1 MRKAGR
7 KSGFSFFI
15 VFFPQIV
22 ADTSIH
28 SSFIIYHSVS
38 VGPCVYY
45 YSGFFWH
52 SIKLYLCLFNNLLIV
67 IMNLYNLI
75 IQDKEQVNLNE
86 VFLNANNKEQLTQL
100 IKEHTYVKELQ
111 EYGLPVNHKILL
123 EGSSGCGKTMTAK
136 AIANALGK
144 NIIILNLSN
153 IVSSRIGE
161 TSQNIKMIFDKA
173 ARERS
178 VLFLDELDQIGK
190 ARGSDD
196 KDVGEMR
203 RLVNTLIQLIDYYP
217 ENALLICATNHPEI
231 IDTAL
236 LRRFQLKINYEM
248 PSAEILDT
256 YYDQLLAQ
264 FTEEMRIVERKY
276 SISFA
281 EAKDYALTAVKAALI
296 KKLEAKETLAS

>member
-1 MRKAGR
+1 
-7 KSGFSFFI
+7 
-15 VFFPQIV
+15 
-22 ADTSIH
+22 
-28 SSFIIYHSVS
+28 
-38 VGPCVYY
+38 
-45 YSGFFWH
+45 
-52 SIKLYLCLFNNLLIV
+52 
-67 IMNLYNLI
+67 MNLYNLI
-75 IQDKEQVNLNE
+75 IQDKEQVGLND
-86 VFLNANNKEQLTQL
+86 VFLDAQNREQLVQL

-111 EYGLPVNHKILL
+111 EYGLPVNNKILL
-123 EGSSGCGKTMTAK
+123 QGSSGCGKTMTAK

-217 ENALLICATNHPEI
+217 ENALLLCATNHPEI

-236 LRRFQLKINYEM
+236 LRRFQLKINYTM
-248 PSAEILDT
+248 PSAEFLDT
-256 YYDQLLAQ
+256 FYDDLLSK
-264 FTEEMRIVERKY
+264 FPEEFQNIERKY
-276 SISFA
+276 EISFA
-281 EAKDYALTAVKAALI
+281 EAKDYALTSVKSALI
-296 KKLEAKETLAS
+296 KKLESQKISQS

>member
-1 MRKAGR
+1 
-7 KSGFSFFI
+7 
-15 VFFPQIV
+15 
-22 ADTSIH
+22 
-28 SSFIIYHSVS
+28 
-38 VGPCVYY
+38 
-45 YSGFFWH
+45 
-52 SIKLYLCLFNNLLIV
+52 
-67 IMNLYNLI
+67 MNLYNLI
-75 IQDKEQVNLNE
+75 IQDKEQVTLNE
-86 VFLNANNKEQLTQL
+86 VFLDKHNRDHLVQL
-100 IKEHTYVKELQ
+100 IKENTYSKELQ
-111 EYGLPVNHKILL
+111 EYGLPVNNKILL
-123 EGSSGCGKTMTAK
+123 QGSSGCGKTMTAK

-217 ENALLICATNHPEI
+217 EDALLLCATNHPEI

-248 PSAEILDT
+248 PSNDFLDT
-256 YYDQLLAQ
+256 FYDKLLAQ
-264 FTEEMRIVERKY
+264 FPEDMRTIERKY

-281 EAKDYALTAVKAALI
+281 EAKDHALTSVKSALI
-296 KKLEAKETLAS
+296 TKLEAKETIKS

>member
-1 MRKAGR
+1 
-7 KSGFSFFI
+7 
-15 VFFPQIV
+15 
-22 ADTSIH
+22 
-28 SSFIIYHSVS
+28 
-38 VGPCVYY
+38 
-45 YSGFFWH
+45 
-52 SIKLYLCLFNNLLIV
+52 
-67 IMNLYNLI
+67 MNLYNLI

-86 VFLNANNKEQLTQL
+86 VFLDKNNKEHLVQL
-100 IKEHTYVKELQ
+100 IKEHNYIKELQ
-111 EYGLPVNHKILL
+111 EYGLPVNNKILL
-123 EGSSGCGKTMTAK
+123 QGSSGCGKTMTAK
-136 AIANALGK
+136 AVANALGK

-173 ARERS
+173 ARERT

-248 PSAEILDT
+248 PSQEFLDQF
-256 YYDQLLAQ
+256 YDSLLSK
-264 FTEEMRIVERKY
+264 FPENMRNIERKY
-276 SISFA
+276 GISFA
-281 EAKDYALTAVKAALI
+281 ETKDYAFTVVKGALI
-296 KKLEAKETLAS
+296 RKLEAKIVEN

>member
-1 MRKAGR
+1 
-7 KSGFSFFI
+7 
-15 VFFPQIV
+15 
-22 ADTSIH
+22 
-28 SSFIIYHSVS
+28 
-38 VGPCVYY
+38 
-45 YSGFFWH
+45 
-52 SIKLYLCLFNNLLIV
+52 
-67 IMNLYNLI
+67 MNLYNLI
-75 IQDKEQVNLNE
+75 IQDKEQVNLND
-86 VFLNANNKEQLTQL
+86 VFLSKNNKDQLVQL
-100 IKEHTYVKELQ
+100 IKEHTYSKELQ

-123 EGSSGCGKTMTAK
+123 QGSSGCGKTMTAK

-144 NIIILNLSN
+144 SIIILNLSN

-203 RLVNTLIQLIDYYP
+203 RLVNTLLQLIDYYP
-217 ENALLICATNHPEI
+217 ENALLLCATNHPEI

-236 LRRFQLKINYEM
+236 LRRFQLRINYEM
-248 PSAEILDT
+248 PSVEFLNT
-256 YYDQLLAQ
+256 FYDKLLSQ
-264 FTEEMRIVERKY
+264 FPEDMRAIERKY

-281 EAKDYALTAVKAALI
+281 EAKDHALTAVKTALI
-296 KKLEAKETLAS
+296 QKLEAKETIQS

>member
-1 MRKAGR
+1 
-7 KSGFSFFI
+7 
-15 VFFPQIV
+15 
-22 ADTSIH
+22 
-28 SSFIIYHSVS
+28 
-38 VGPCVYY
+38 
-45 YSGFFWH
+45 
-52 SIKLYLCLFNNLLIV
+52 
-67 IMNLYNLI
+67 MNLYNLI
-75 IQDKEQVNLNE
+75 IQDKEQVTLNE
-86 VFLNANNKEQLTQL
+86 VFLDKHNRDHLVQL
-100 IKEHTYVKELQ
+100 IKENTYSKELQ
-111 EYGLPVNHKILL
+111 EYGLPVNNKILL
-123 EGSSGCGKTMTAK
+123 QGSSGCGKTMTAK

-217 ENALLICATNHPEI
+217 EDALLLCATNHPEI

-248 PSAEILDT
+248 PSDDFLDT
-256 YYDQLLAQ
+256 FYDKLLAQ
-264 FTEEMRIVERKY
+264 FPKDMRTIERKY

-281 EAKDYALTAVKAALI
+281 EAKDHALTSVKAALI
-296 KKLEAKETLAS
+296 TKLEAKEIIKS

>member
-1 MRKAGR
+1 
-7 KSGFSFFI
+7 
-15 VFFPQIV
+15 
-22 ADTSIH
+22 
-28 SSFIIYHSVS
+28 
-38 VGPCVYY
+38 
-45 YSGFFWH
+45 
-52 SIKLYLCLFNNLLIV
+52 
-67 IMNLYNLI
+67 MNLYNLI
-75 IQDKEQVNLNE
+75 IQDKEEVTLDD
-86 VFLNANNKEQLTQL
+86 VFLEPHNKEQFVQL
-100 IKEHTYVKELQ
+100 VKEQTYAKELM
-111 EYGLPVNHKILL
+111 EYGLPVNNKILL

-217 ENALLICATNHPEI
+217 ENALLLCATNHAEI
-231 IDTAL
+231 IDAAII
-236 LRRFQLKINYEM
+236 RRFQLKIKYEM
-248 PSAEILDT
+248 PSKEFLDRF
-256 YYDQLLAQ
+256 YESLLKK
-264 FTEEMRIVERKY
+264 FPEDLRNIDRKY
-276 SISFA
+276 EISFA
-281 EAKDYALTAVKAALI
+281 EAKDYAFTVVKGNLI
-296 KKLEAKETLAS
+296 EKLETINK